1 MLTPSVYT
9 FLAAARQGSFSAAG
23 QALHLSRV
31 SVMNQINALEAEL
44 GVVLFTR
51 TTRGASLTPAGQ
63 VFLRCAE
70 QLAALADRA
79 RAETRLAGGAAPV
92 IRMGASLMRPCRP
105 FLTWWEASGAPAVT
119 FQLVPFSDET
129 DSLSAMRAALGRT
142 IDGFVTTW
150 SSAPCPEGIAFLP
163 LGSCRC
169 AVALPRN
176 HPLAAKKILSWSN
189 LSGETLLL
197 LREGESPEI
206 DAIRADIR
214 RKRLPV
220 RVLDFD
226 GYYDMSVFNRCA
238 RQGWLMELPELWRGV
253 HPSLVTRPVRWSH
266 RLPLGLMHRAAPPRP
281 VQDFLDAVKRE
292 NEIRPFR
299 PR

>member
-9 FLAAARQGSFSAAG
+9 FLAAARRGSFSAAG

-51 TTRGASLTPAGQ
+51 TTRGTSLTPAGQ

-105 FLTWWEASGAPAVT
+105 FLTWWEASGAPAVP
-119 FQLVPFSDET
+119 FQIVPFSDET

-176 HPLAAKKILSWSN
+176 HPLAAKKILSWSD

-226 GYYDMSVFNRCA
+226 GYYDMSIFNRCA

-266 RLPLGLMHRAAPPRP
+266 RLPFGLMHRADPPRP